1 MEKINQ
7 SAANLEVLI
16 NNTPLTKTQ
25 REELI
30 EGLKYLYDIASKHF
44 IEEKKEDD
52 SDK

>member
-1 MEKINQ
+1 MEKLNT

-16 NNTPLTKTQ
+16 NNTPLTTRQ
-25 REELI
+25 RNGLI
-30 EGLKYLYDIASKHF
+30 EDLKYLYDIASKHF

>member
-1 MEKINQ
+1 MEKLNQ

-44 IEEKKEDD
+44 IVEEKPETKD
-52 SDK
+52 